1 MLDVLGINVR
11 RGDRII
17 DQWGHLFTVTGI
29 TPKAVHLQDAKT
41 GRRFVQEGHA
51 LSHRIPMLRVRPD
64 LGKQDDQDDQD
75 NKRARGDLG
84 SQQARRNRWVKEVLY
99 ERGDRLQPG
108 A

>member
-1 MLDVLGINVR
+1 MLDVLGNVVR

-41 GRRFVQEGHA
+41 GRRFVQEGRA
-51 LSHRIPMLRVRPD
+51 LSHRIPMLRT
-64 LGKQDDQDDQD
+64 
-75 NKRARGDLG
+75 RGDLG
-84 SQQARRNRWVKEVLY
+84 SQQSRRNRWVKEVLY